1 MNTANQP
8 DLRELQSVLDL
19 LHASGDQTAETWSGC
34 LRARFMIGAPCA
46 DRGLFGFA
54 GACGTRMATMPAW
67 LCPRSAPGPDHRP
80 AGSAVHVHNFR
91 KLNAPG
97 WLFSTDTSVPCQ
109 RTWRLTSLSA
119 RRVGFFPTCVV
130 IEIQKGAQNRLQLG
144 ETVQFFRK
152 QGYLIA
158 LDDFRAGPFNF
169 DRVWNLRPAS
179 SSSTGR

>member
-1 MNTANQP
+1 
-8 DLRELQSVLDL
+8 
-19 LHASGDQTAETWSGC
+19 
-34 LRARFMIGAPCA
+34 
-46 DRGLFGFA
+46 
-54 GACGTRMATMPAW
+54 
-67 LCPRSAPGPDHRP
+67 
-80 AGSAVHVHNFR
+80 
-91 KLNAPG
+91 
-97 WLFSTDTSVPCQ
+97 
-109 RTWRLTSLSA
+109 
-119 RRVGFFPTCVV
+119 VV